1 MPKNAHVPIATSAMR
16 LATVFIG
23 ICTFASSEIFSVIN
37 RHLPLDELFQKLFL
51 ILALFALSACSVGQ
65 KCTYTQDG
73 TKISSYVWFT
83 KEVPIDLSKNNCN

>member
-1 MPKNAHVPIATSAMR
+1 MKKI
-16 LATVFIG
+16 LFI
-23 ICTFASSEIFSVIN
+23 I
-37 RHLPLDELFQKLFL
+37 
-51 ILALFALSACSVGQ
+51 ALFALSSCAIGP